1 MDEFGVAL
9 SDPEAFARS
18 PSAVASLGA
27 AAAAPTASVPVI
39 ADVPSGPT
47 SKSNSDA
54 QTVVAA
60 KKKADTTLSGAA
72 SESAVR
78 EPAPAAPARAGAGR
92 RVAVIGGAAAAVA
105 AVAVVALLKIGGG
118 SAATATTPTGTTAP
132 TGTSAPA
139 TTPAT
144 VAPIAAVTAP
154 RPPKAI
160 EQIEVALKSDP
171 IGAKVVRT
179 DGVVVGVTPVTMKL
193 DKGSA
198 PFEVQ
203 LELDGYR
210 AEKRT
215 ITADVNREVDVNL
228 LKAPSSGKRAA
239 KAVTSKPA
247 EAKPAEAK
255 PAQAKPADKPADP
268 DKDLIPA
275 QL

>member
-1 MDEFGVAL
+1 VSTTD
-9 SDPEAFARS
+9 
-18 PSAVASLGA
+18 A
-27 AAAAPTASVPVI
+27 ATVI
-39 ADVPSGPT
+39 A
-47 SKSNSDA
+47 
-54 QTVVAA
+54 Q

-78 EPAPAAPARAGAGR
+78 EPAPATTTASAGR
-92 RVAVIGGAAAAVA
+92 GRRAAIIGATAVAVA
-105 AVAVVALLKIGGG
+105 AVAVVAVLKLGGG
-118 SAATATTPTGTTAP
+118 SAATPTPTPMP
-132 TGTSAPA
+132 TPTV
-139 TTPAT
+139 TTPAPLPAA
-144 VAPIAAVTAP
+144 APIAAVTT
-154 RPPKAI
+154 PKAP
-160 EQIEVALKSDP
+160 ERVEVALRSDP
-171 IGAKVVRT
+171 VGAKVVRT

-215 ITADVNREVDVNL
+215 ITADVNRELDVNL
-228 LKAPSSGKRAA
+228 LKAPSSRHAGKSVA
-239 KAVTSKPA
+239 KPSEAKPG
-247 EAKPAEAK
+247 EAKPAQAK

>member
-1 MDEFGVAL
+1 VAQ
-9 SDPEAFARS
+9 
-18 PSAVASLGA
+18 LGA
-27 AAAAPTASVPVI
+27 VAAAPTASVPVI
-39 ADVPSGPT
+39 ADTPSGPASA
-47 SKSNSDA
+47 SKSDA
-54 QTVVAA
+54 ATVIAA

-78 EPAPAAPARAGAGR
+78 EPAAATARAARGR
-92 RVAVIGGAAAAVA
+92 RVAVIGATAVAVA
-105 AVAVVALLKIGGG
+105 AVAVVAVLKLGGG
-118 SAATATTPTGTTAP
+118 SAAATATPTV
-132 TGTSAPA
+132 
-139 TTPAT
+139 TTPAPLPAA
-144 VAPIAAVTAP
+144 APIAAVTAP
-154 RPPKAI
+154 KPI
-160 EQIEVALKSDP
+160 ERVEVALKSDP
-171 IGAKVVRT
+171 VGAKVVRT

-215 ITADVNREVDVNL
+215 ITADVNRELDVNL
-228 LKAPSSGKRAA
+228 LKAPSSSKRAA
-239 KAVTSKPA
+239 KSVGKPS

-268 DKDLIPA
+268 DKELIPA